1 MTLRVILSLL
11 AIAVVSVFGQNPISV
26 KVGDLEPNIV
36 WTRILRSA
44 ESPDRRPGSFFGQV
58 TVLAFFRN
66 VSANESLVS
75 KWNELV
81 AKFAGQPVSF
91 VWIASEQEPPLD
103 PWLQKHPVSGWLLL
117 DSKWDTARAY
127 GVEMSGGVVID
138 TNGRIAGF
146 TFMIPTER
154 EIRAVQEE
162 RVLAIKSDADDSQMN
177 AILADRAV
185 RLNAEPHR
193 WPPPEAKPDIP
204 PSYEV
209 HISPSS
215 TRGTVGSEGLDYFVQ
230 RGFDARAM
238 ISKVYEKDPS
248 RIVLPA
254 SLDNEERYDF
264 VLVPPRRMDREAV
277 YRFVQQGIEKHFR
290 VSMTVE
296 SRPIDVYV
304 MTALD
309 GKTPAAKTDEESFD
323 GGSIGWSGPEYV
335 EIVPHDGT
343 PPTIEMLREMAST
356 LNLSSS
362 GIVNISADNSTM
374 DSFRLALEQGL
385 NCPILDETNL
395 KGTYDIAV
403 HGARSTDE
411 FLRMLRD
418 QSGIVLTR
426 VQRDIE
432 MLVVRPLP

>member
-26 KVGDLEPNIV
+26 KAGDLAPNIV

-103 PWLQKHPVSGWLLL
+103 AWLQKHPVSGWLLL
-117 DSKWDTARAY
+117 GSKRDTARAY

-162 RVLAIKSDADDSQMN
+162 RVLAIKGDADDSQRT
-177 AILADRAV
+177 AILAERAV

-215 TRGTVGSEGLDYFVQ
+215 TRGTVGSEGLDYFV
-230 RGFDARAM
+230 RSDERRVGKECR
-238 ISKVYEKDPS
+238 S
-248 RIVLPA
+248 R
-254 SLDNEERYDF
+254 
-264 VLVPPRRMDREAV
+264 
-277 YRFVQQGIEKHFR
+277 
-290 VSMTVE
+290 
-296 SRPIDVYV
+296 
-304 MTALD
+304 
-309 GKTPAAKTDEESFD
+309 
-323 GGSIGWSGPEYV
+323 WSPY
-335 EIVPHDGT
+335 
-343 PPTIEMLREMAST
+343 
-356 LNLSSS
+356 
-362 GIVNISADNSTM
+362 
-374 DSFRLALEQGL
+374 
-385 NCPILDETNL
+385 
-395 KGTYDIAV
+395 
-403 HGARSTDE
+403 
-411 FLRMLRD
+411 
-418 QSGIVLTR
+418 
-426 VQRDIE
+426 
-432 MLVVRPLP
+432 